1 MNAEMMQRYAPEL
14 AKSGTVPIGNPNDTG
29 GGIQMGLSVGARAI
43 NMHEGFLSV
52 PFYPP
57 ATLTHGIFVNGQGQ
71 RFINED
77 AYHGRIGCYLVKQTF
92 PVYLVLNVDD
102 YADYETAS
110 WLAAPV
116 RGTGETLEELAAEL
130 DLPHGVLAE
139 TVGQYNVAAERGM
152 DAAFHKSKAWLKPLT
167 GPYVALDC
175 TPGAGAFLPHFT
187 LGGLDTTVDGAVLNS
202 EGECIGGTV
211 MRQDGLRAAF
221 RGVVTVTRLA
231 ARWVMLL
238 FLGDEPAG
246 TLPLIDEGDGMT
258 DESVIARL
266 DRLESLDDIR
276 QLAAKYSLALDMR
289 DLDAMVNLF
298 PADVRV
304 GKDKV
309 GRAYFKQWMDETLR
323 EQFTGT
329 AHHIGNHIIEF
340 EDPDRAVGVVYSKN
354 EHETP
359 TADGGSE
366 WVIMQMLYWDHY
378 QRIDGRLVF

>member
-1 MNAEMMQRYAPEL
+1 MP
-14 AKSGTVPIGNPNDTG
+14 
-29 GGIQMGLSVGARAI
+29 
-43 NMHEGFLSV
+43 
-52 PFYPP
+52 
-57 ATLTHGIFVNGQGQ
+57 
-71 RFINED
+71 
-77 AYHGRIGCYLVKQTF
+77 
-92 PVYLVLNVDD
+92 
-102 YADYETAS
+102 
-110 WLAAPV
+110 
-116 RGTGETLEELAAEL
+116 
-130 DLPHGVLAE
+130 
-139 TVGQYNVAAERGM
+139 
-152 DAAFHKSKAWLKPLT
+152 
-167 GPYVALDC
+167 
-175 TPGAGAFLPHFT
+175 
-187 LGGLDTTVDGAVLNS
+187 
-202 EGECIGGTV
+202 
-211 MRQDGLRAAF
+211 QDGLRAAF
-221 RGVVTVTRLA
+221 RGVVTVTRLG

-246 TLPLIDEGDGMT
+246 TQPLIDEGDEMT
-258 DESVIARL
+258 NESVIARL

-289 DLDAMVNLF
+289 DMDAMVNLF

-378 QRIDGRLVF
+378 QRIEGRWYFKRRLPCYWYATDLNKPPCGDNKMRWPDRDHY